1 MRVQDAC
8 AQDVIE
14 QMKGGGDVLVCAPT
28 ATGKSLMYML
38 PSLLDG
44 GIGIVV
50 SPLVALIKDQVATAL
65 SSCPPLSST
74 HRFPRARP
82 KCPRCCWQVTI
93 INKRSQELLGYDVFG
108 AAGGASNDAHGVQRT
123 CSGQYRW
130 PSRLHAI

>member
-65 SSCPPLSST
+65 SSCPPLVLHT
-74 HRFPRARP
+74 PFP
-82 KCPRCCWQVTI
+82 
-93 INKRSQELLGYDVFG
+93 
-108 AAGGASNDAHGVQRT
+108 T
-123 CSGQYRW
+123 CSAQMSTLLLAGHHYQQALARAA
-130 PSRLHAI
+130 RL